1 MENLIELNEFEMLN
15 IEGGSSE
22 EWGYRMGRA
31 LAKTVKQCAN
41 LFGTVS
47 VLFAL

>member
-1 MENLIELNEFEMLN
+1 MEKLIELNEFELLN

-31 LAKTVKQCAN
+31 LATTVKQCST
-41 LFGTVS
+41 LFGV
-47 VLFAL
+47 VAIFAL